1 MDDQRSKVLVVDD
14 DDLIL
19 EWLCR
24 VLTPAGYKVQTASDG
39 LNAMRRMEETRFEVV
54 LTDCC
59 MPGMDGLEL
68 LAVIC
73 ERWPD
78 TRVVIL
84 SGISREATS
93 QLALQKGA
101 YAWLSKP
108 CKATHLLETMKA
120 AVLAGC
126 PSSHGT

>member
-1 MDDQRSKVLVVDD
+1 MEDQRSKVLVVDD

-19 EWLCR
+19 ERLCL

-54 LTDCC
+54 LTDYC